1 MVELWD
7 TAGHERYRTIVYN
20 YFFLSQAAAVVFDL
34 TDPSSLEEAK
44 VWLQQVEAHCGER
57 LPKVLL
63 GNKLD
68 LLDQGGQKTALE
80 YFKP

>member
-1 MVELWD
+1 
-7 TAGHERYRTIVYN
+7 
-20 YFFLSQAAAVVFDL
+20 LSQAAAVVFDL

-68 LLDQGGQKTALE
+68 LLDQGGQKTVLE